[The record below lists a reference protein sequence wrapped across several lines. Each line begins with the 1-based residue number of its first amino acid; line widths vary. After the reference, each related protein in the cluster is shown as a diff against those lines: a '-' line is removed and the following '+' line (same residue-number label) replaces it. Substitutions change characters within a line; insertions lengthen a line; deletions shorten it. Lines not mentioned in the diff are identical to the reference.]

1 MQIDGIVFDLD
12 GTLADTEP
20 LHIDTWLVVLNDLGL
35 KMDESWMHQWIGLS
49 DRLVS
54 EYVCTHYLKNQSV
67 DKLQEIKQLTYRKRA
82 SSEVKLFDQVEEY
95 LKEIYPLI
103 PIALATNS
111 SREDVS
117 AVFQAT
123 NLQKFLKVIVTAN
136 DVSSLKP
143 NPEPYRTAASQL
155 GINPSLCIA
164 LEDSPAGITSANE
177 AGLFVIGVEN
187 SHKSD
192 KLHEANLVFPNT
204 PKAMEFILDTI
215 KANE

>member
-20 LHIDTWLVVLNDLGL
+20 LHIDTWLVVLNELGL

-54 EYVCTHYLKNQSV
+54 EHVCTHYLKTQSV
-67 DKLQEIKQLTYRKRA
+67 ENLQHIKQQTYRNRA
-82 SSEVKLFDQVEEY
+82 VTEVKLFDQVEEY
-95 LKEIYPLI
+95 LHEMSQFI

-136 DVSSLKP
+136 DVSFLKP
-143 NPEPYRTAASQL
+143 NPEPYQTAASLL
-155 GINPSLCIA
+155 GINPSLCFA
-164 LEDSPAGITSANE
+164 LEDSPAGITSAKK
-177 AGLFVIGVEN
+177 AGLFAIGVEN
-187 SHKSD
+187 SHPSE
-192 KLHEANLVFPNT
+192 KLQEANLIFPNT
-204 PKAMEFILDTI
+204 QKALEFILNTI
-215 KANE
+215 KAN

>member
-20 LHIDTWLVVLNDLGL
+20 LHIDTWLVVLNELGL

-54 EYVCTHYLKNQSV
+54 EHVCTHYLKSQSV
-67 DKLQEIKQLTYRKRA
+67 ENLQHIKQQSYRKRA
-82 SSEVKLFDQVEEY
+82 SSEVKLFDQVEDY
-95 LKEIYPLI
+95 LLELSQLV

-136 DVSSLKP
+136 DVSFLKP
-143 NPEPYRTAASQL
+143 NPEPYQTAATLL
-155 GINPSLCIA
+155 GINPSFCIA
-164 LEDSPAGITSANE
+164 LEDSPAGITSANK
-177 AGLFVIGVEN
+177 AGIFAIGVEN
-187 SHKSD
+187 SHPSD
-192 KLHEANLVFPNT
+192 KLQEANLIFPNT
-204 PKAMEFILDTI
+204 PKALEFILNTI
-215 KANE
+215 KAN